1 MRFDNRRLAVILVGV
16 SLVAL
21 TGCRSGPSGSP
32 SADSGSPS
40 ARADT
45 APAAPAASTTVRSD
59 SVLLRTDKTQYKA
72 GERMTLTFE
81 NRSAAGYTFN
91 PCQRSIEREDGG
103 AWKPLPDEGRMC
115 TMEAWLLGPRST
127 GTGPT
132 ELPATIPAGRYRV
145 VVPMS
150 VENPGAAVA
159 SAITAVSDPF
169 TVS

>member
-1 MRFDNRRLAVILVGV
+1 MRFDNRRLAVILV
-16 SLVAL
+16 SLSLLAL
-21 TGCRSGPSGSP
+21 AGCRSGPSGSP

-40 ARADT
+40 SRADT
-45 APAAPAASTTVRSD
+45 PPAVPAASATVRSD
-59 SVLLRTDKTQYKA
+59 SVLLRTDKSQYKA

-81 NRSAAGYTFN
+81 NRSAVGYTFN

-103 AWKPLPDEGRMC
+103 TWKPLPDEGRMC

-145 VVPMS
+145 VVRMG
-150 VENPGAAVA
+150 VESPGATAA
-159 SAITAVSDPF
+159 STITAVSDPF

>member
-1 MRFDNRRLAVILVGV
+1 MRFDNRRLAVILV
-16 SLVAL
+16 SLSLLAL
-21 TGCRSGPSGSP
+21 AGCRSGPSGSP

-40 ARADT
+40 SRADT
-45 APAAPAASTTVRSD
+45 PPAAPAASATVRSD
-59 SVLLRTDKTQYKA
+59 SVLLRTDKSQYKA

-81 NRSAAGYTFN
+81 NRSAVGYTFN

-103 AWKPLPDEGRMC
+103 TWKPLPDEGRMC
-115 TMEAWLLGPRST
+115 TMEAWLLGPHST

-145 VVPMS
+145 VVRMG
-150 VENPGAAVA
+150 VESPGATAA
-159 SAITAVSDPF
+159 STITAVSDPF